1 MFSLPFD
8 CSGVP
13 AGVDAFTS
21 VELHSRW
28 CDAEGEPVVVV
39 RVEYD
44 AAPGFRLHGCVGGFD
59 AFDADR
65 IRDYWER
72 SGDDWGEGSR
82 LFERA
87 QVSVSV
93 GRDAMRN
100 TCRELAGE
108 VRGMLHG
115 ACVVDTACFYR
126 AEVRG

>member
-8 CSGVP
+8 CSTVP

-28 CDAEGEPVVVV
+28 CDSEGFPVVVV

-44 AAPGFRLHGCVGGFD
+44 AAPGLELHGWTGGWD
-59 AFDADR
+59 AFDTDR
-65 IRDYWER
+65 IRDYLER

-87 QVSVSV
+87 RVSISV
-93 GRDAMRN
+93 GRDAMRS
-100 TCRELAGE
+100 TCSELAGE
-108 VRGMLHG
+108 VRGMLYG
-115 ACVVDTACFYR
+115 ACVVDTASFYR